1 MAKAIRVTASLES
14 VAFDHL
20 GVIGRARS
28 QRRDES
34 GERGASFKKVE
45 VRGTAAIG
53 RAEAK
58 RRRVPAKRPRRLGP
72 QTFSAQRVVTEP
84 NGLQRGALP
93 QVVDVPARPSRR
105 PAVVAQAARDAA
117 GAEGAADVERP
128 AWRQR
133 QWPLADENG
142 SRIDQP
148 EQ

>member
-1 MAKAIRVTASLES
+1 M
-14 VAFDHL
+14 
-20 GVIGRARS
+20 IGRARL
-28 QRRDES
+28 QQGDES
-34 GERGASFKKVE
+34 GERGAGFKKVE

-58 RRRVPAKRPRRLGP
+58 RRRAPAKRPRRLGP

-84 NGLQRGALP
+84 NGFKRSALP
-93 QVVDVPARPSRR
+93 QVIDMPVRPSRQ
-105 PAVVAQAARDAA
+105 PAMVAQAARDPA
-117 GAEGAADVERP
+117 GAERAADVERP
-128 AWRQR
+128 TRRQR